1 MKNIIRAIAVVLLSA
16 LLVSACVS
24 CGGKLNAKDVVE
36 MYANRAPTKIESR
49 TVQTSGDITFT
60 GKYTLTT
67 GFVGGKAAALYE
79 EDYQELRTV
88 EEGGQTTTIYEYI
101 KDVHNLFQYVEDKG
115 TRQVHPDT
123 HIAIT
128 DWKLDGKV
136 FSIEEG
142 SFALNL
148 KNKLLDDESYD
159 KDTRTF
165 SATVPEKHTQSVF
178 GESIAADVKI
188 AIVNDGAQIISV
200 HVEYDLPADGN
211 VQATHIVIDVE
222 YTYDNERISID

>member
-1 MKNIIRAIAVVLLSA
+1 MKNVIRAIAVILLSA

-24 CGGKLNAKDVVE
+24 CGGKLNAKDVAE
-36 MYANRAPTKIESR
+36 MYGNSAPTKIVSR

-60 GKYTLTT
+60 GKYTLVT
-67 GFVGGKAAALYE
+67 GVIGGKDAAIYE

-101 KDVHNLFQYVEDKG
+101 KDVHNRFEYIEGKG

-123 HIAIT
+123 HITIT

-136 FSIEEG
+136 FSIEAG
-142 SFALNL
+142 SFAVNL
-148 KNKLLDDESYD
+148 KGKYLKDEAYD
-159 KDTRTF
+159 AATKTF
-165 SATVPEKHTQSVF
+165 SALVLEKHTASVF
-178 GESIAADVKI
+178 GESIASDVKI
-188 AIVNDGAQIISV
+188 AITNNGAEIISV
-200 HVEYDLPADGN
+200 HVEYDLPADGE
-211 VQATHIVIDVE
+211 VKETHIVIDVE